1 MIAFGPVPSR
11 RLGHSVGINNI
22 PPKVCTYTCVY
33 CQLGKAVKVQTRR
46 QAFYSTAEVVEATKK
61 LLSDLPRD
69 TSVDY
74 LTLVPDGEPTL
85 DINIGET
92 IRELRTL
99 GYPVAVITNSSLL
112 WDEKVREALYQA
124 DWVSTKL
131 DAGDEKV
138 WRRVDAPHR
147 ALQYNAMLDGLRTFS
162 RHYHGVHVT
171 ETMMID
177 GYNDTPEN
185 LKKIAGILNTLSVDI
200 SYVSIPTRPPAA
212 KKIKPAGEKALVAAF
227 DEFSK
232 VVPRVEYLIGYEGND
247 FGYTGNLEEDI
258 LNITAVHPMREDAV
272 EEFLAK
278 ANAGWERI
286 DNLLKKGVLKQTQ
299 YSNHRF
305 YSRKL

>member
-11 RLGHSVGINNI
+11 RLGHSIGINNI
-22 PPKVCTYTCVY
+22 PPKVCSYTCVY
-33 CQLGKAVKVQTRR
+33 CQLGKAIKVQSQR
-46 QAFYSTAEVVEATKK
+46 QAFYSTAEVVKATSE
-61 LLSDLPRD
+61 LLGNLEKNTP
-69 TSVDY
+69 VDY

-85 DINIGET
+85 DINLRQT
-92 IRELRTL
+92 ITELKKL

-112 WDEKVREALYQA
+112 WDEKVREDLDEA

-131 DAGDEKV
+131 DGGDEKTWKSV
-138 WRRVDAPHR
+138 NAPHR
-147 ALQYNAMLDGLRTFS
+147 HLDFDQMVEGLKAFS
-162 RHYHGVHVT
+162 HSYQGLHVT
-171 ETMMID
+171 ETMLID
-177 GYNDTPEN
+177 CYNDMQEN
-185 LKKIAGILNTLSVDI
+185 IEHISAIMKSLKVDTA
-200 SYVSIPTRPPAA
+200 YVSIPTRPPAA
-212 KKIKPAGEKALVAAF
+212 KKIKPAGEQAIVAAY

-232 VVPRVEYLIGYEGND
+232 VVPKVEYLIGYEGND

-286 DNLLKKGVLKQTQ
+286 DELLKKGLLKKTE
-299 YSNHRF
+299 YSHHRF